1 MNAARLTPSMRLVH
15 LQSVLHW
22 LFPMRHSREY
32 GAAVRQ
38 AIATTVQAGKA
49 ARSELRNAV

>member
-32 GAAVRQ
+32 GAAGRQ

>member
-1 MNAARLTPSMRLVH
+1 MTTSLLTPTMRLVQ

-22 LFPMRHSREY
+22 LFPMRHNREH

-38 AIATTVQAGKA
+38 AIAATVQAGKA
-49 ARSELRNAV
+49 ARSELRNAA